1 MVISESA
8 GANSAMKTGTSQ
20 AMSSGDGADFVSP
33 SQARLLLKNEEEHD
47 KKFIG
52 VSAGES
58 SIRRD
63 EDEGEFISP
72 DAFSEFENKK
82 SGSFPD
88 TGPDISLSKAPT
100 SKPAE
105 TGTALSGVQ
114 SDLLTR
120 IAGELRT
127 IKSEL
132 SNLKDHYDTTIA
144 EREIKAN
151 GGAEDTRHRLDDEHY
166 DDIKRLLSYL
176 DKLLESLPED
186 RIDEF
191 ARSEY
196 FELYRKVFE
205 YFELT

>member
-1 MVISESA
+1 MQ
-8 GANSAMKTGTSQ
+8 TGTSQ
-20 AMSSGDGADFVSP
+20 AMSSGDGSDFVSP
-33 SQARLLLKNEEEHD
+33 AEARSLLRDEEEHD

-52 VSAGES
+52 VSIGES
-58 SIRRD
+58 TARSD

-72 DAFSEFENKK
+72 ETFSEFENKRSEK
-82 SGSFPD
+82 FPD
-88 TGPDISLSKAPT
+88 TGTDTNSSKARNL
-100 SKPAE
+100 KPAE
-105 TGTALSGVQ
+105 TGTTLSGVQ

-132 SNLKDHYDTTIA
+132 SSLKDHYDTTTA
-144 EREIKAN
+144 DREIKAN
-151 GGAEDTRHRLDDEHY
+151 VGAEDKRHILDDEHY

-196 FELYRKVFE
+196 FDLYRKVFE

>member
-1 MVISESA
+1 
-8 GANSAMKTGTSQ
+8 MKTGSSQ
-20 AMSSGDGADFVSP
+20 AISSGNGSDFVSP
-33 SQARLLLKNEEEHD
+33 AEAQSLLKNEEEHD

-52 VSAGES
+52 VSSGAS
-58 SIRRD
+58 SIRSD

-72 DAFSEFENKK
+72 EAFSEFENKR
-82 SGSFPD
+82 SGKFPD
-88 TGPDISLSKAPT
+88 TNPDTDSSIVRN

-105 TGTALSGVQ
+105 TGATISGVQ

-132 SNLKDHYDTTIA
+132 SSLKDHYNTATAD
-144 EREIKAN
+144 RDIKAN
-151 GGAEDTRHRLDDEHY
+151 GETEDKRHILDDEHY
-166 DDIKRLLSYL
+166 NDITKLLSYL

-196 FELYRKVFE
+196 FDLYRKVFE